1 MPAPVAQAY
10 GGGGDKAAGASGAWA
25 TPGRLLALFCTMCLF
40 IYLDRGMI
48 ASNGVNGAA
57 ASAQHPGSGIQG
69 DFSLTLFQVAA
80 AAAAAAACRC
90 RRCLCHMLALL
101 LWAPVCATGSPFSP
115 LPHPALTAPL
125 PPLPLLPCRMAC
137 FPPRSW

>member
-10 GGGGDKAAGASGAWA
+10 GGGGDKPAGASGAWA
-25 TPGRLLALFCTMCLF
+25 TSGRLLALFCTMCLF

-80 AAAAAAACRC
+80 AAAAAACRC
-90 RRCLCHMLALL
+90 RRCLCRTPALL
-101 LWAPVCATGSPFSP
+101 LGAPFCTMGSVYA
-115 LPHPALTAPL
+115 H
-125 PPLPLLPCRMAC
+125 
-137 FPPRSW
+137 